1 MRGSKHKPLPW
12 LLQALNYSQVGGRAA
27 AVLHE
32 VQIVG
37 ELLSVRQVFSD
48 FRKCA
53 ADVLLSGD
61 ESALTGS
68 ACTCS

>member
-1 MRGSKHKPLPW
+1 MGANTSHCPGYSKLSTILSW
-12 LLQALNYSQVGGRAA
+12 GRAA